1 MRVRCVLSERS
12 LPSGRSNAWAPTA
25 IVRGRV
31 QGVGYRYF
39 ALKRAEQLKL
49 AGFVRNMP
57 DGSVEVIAEGPD
69 PLLSEFERSLSEGPS
84 FARVEAV
91 ERLELDP
98 RGDSGFH
105 IR

>member
-1 MRVRCVLSERS
+1 M
-12 LPSGRSNAWAPTA
+12 PTYRYY
-25 IVRGRV
+25 VRGRV

-39 ALKRAEQLKL
+39 ALKRAEQLGL

-57 DGSVEVIAEGPD
+57 DGSVEVIAEGD
-69 PLLSEFERSLSEGPS
+69 DSALSRFEAMLKQGPS
-84 FARVEAV
+84 FARVEGV
-91 ERLELDP
+91 ERLALEP

>member
-1 MRVRCVLSERS
+1 MGTYRYL
-12 LPSGRSNAWAPTA
+12 
-25 IVRGRV
+25 VRGRV

-39 ALKRAEQLKL
+39 ALKRAEQLRL
-49 AGFVRNMP
+49 SGFVRNMP

-69 PLLSEFERSLSEGPS
+69 PLLSEFERSLNEGPS

-91 ERLELDP
+91 ERLELEP